1 MESERVRYQTATPL
15 PDKDLMRIE
24 ATVDEARYSG
34 RTDYEGKE
42 MALGYARQKVMESM
56 GMVEAIPMDPEV
68 RDALLVKL
76 DLAAS
81 TCTMGLFSD
90 EREARRDHMGR
101 LKDLKASGKAEYR
114 RTVERAALGKAA
126 RRG

>member
-1 MESERVRYQTATPL
+1 MGDT
-15 PDKDLMRIE
+15 
-24 ATVDEARYSG
+24 RYSG

-42 MALGYARQKVMESM
+42 MALRYARQKVMESM
-56 GMVEAIPMDPEV
+56 GIVEAIPMDRDV

-90 EREARRDHMGR
+90 EREAERDH
-101 LKDLKASGKAEYR
+101 KDRMRGLKAAGKAEYR
-114 RTVERAALGKAA
+114 RTVERAALGKAS
-126 RRG
+126 RRK